1 MRALASPVRR
11 SFLSTITNPRSVIT
25 AMPSGFWFPESLEIA
40 KQKYR
45 EDIVFFVR
53 LVRKADS
60 ADVEAPGPAPA

>member
-1 MRALASPVRR
+1 
-11 SFLSTITNPRSVIT
+11 
-25 AMPSGFWFPESLEIA
+25 MPSGFWFPESLA